1 MDLYV
6 EESGI
11 ELLKKTELILKAIL
25 DEKKMDESYKKRIK
39 KKIAIDLQIAVKYLE
54 FYTAKCKLIIKDSE
68 EIQVNID
75 LAESIIKL
83 LEASLGTDNLERF
96 GEYYNTAS
104 NLLSDLKD
112 LEEEQEEEKSERE
125 EIGEEAEEESEKEA
139 IGEEAEEEEME
150 DKEWFEEE
158 GTGDEKET
166 GRNRGMEEF

>member
-25 DEKKMDESYKKRIK
+25 DEKKMDESYKKMIK
-39 KKIAIDLQIAVKYLE
+39 KKIAIDLQIAVKHLE
-54 FYTAKCKLIIKDSE
+54 LYTAKCKLIIKDSE

-83 LEASLGTDNLERF
+83 LEASLGTDNSERF
-96 GEYYNTAS
+96 VEYYNTAS

-112 LEEEQEEEKSERE
+112 LEEEQEEEKGQESEE
-125 EIGEEAEEESEKEA
+125 EIEED
-139 IGEEAEEEEME
+139 AEEEEME

-166 GRNRGMEEF
+166 GRKRGMEEF

>member
-39 KKIAIDLQIAVKYLE
+39 KKIAIDLQIAVKHLE

-83 LEASLGTDNLERF
+83 LEASLGTDNSERF
-96 GEYYNTAS
+96 EEYYNTAS

-112 LEEEQEEEKSERE
+112 LEEEQEEEKRQESEE
-125 EIGEEAEEESEKEA
+125 EIGEESEEET
-139 IGEEAEEEEME
+139 G
-150 DKEWFEEE
+150 DKEWFKEDEIE
-158 GTGDEKET
+158 YEKET
-166 GRNRGMEEF
+166 DRKNGGAEL

>member
-11 ELLKKTELILKAIL
+11 ELLKKTELILEAIL

-39 KKIAIDLQIAVKYLE
+39 KKIAIDLQIAVKHLE
-54 FYTAKCKLIIKDSE
+54 FYNAKCKLIIEDSE

-83 LEASLGTDNLERF
+83 LEASLGTDNSERF
-96 GEYYNTAS
+96 EEYYNTAS

-112 LEEEQEEEKSERE
+112 LEEEQEEEKRQESEE
-125 EIGEEAEEESEKEA
+125 EIGEEAEEE
-139 IGEEAEEEEME
+139 ME
-150 DKEWFEEE
+150 DKERFEEE

-166 GRNRGMEEF
+166 DRKNGMEEF

>member
-39 KKIAIDLQIAVKYLE
+39 KKIAIDLQIAVKHLE
-54 FYTAKCKLIIKDSE
+54 LYTAKCKLIIKDSE

-83 LEASLGTDNLERF
+83 LEASLGTDNSERF
-96 GEYYNTAS
+96 EEYYNTAS

-112 LEEEQEEEKSERE
+112 LEEEQEEESERE
-125 EIGEEAEEESEKEA
+125 EIGEEAEEET
-139 IGEEAEEEEME
+139 G
-150 DKEWFEEE
+150 DKEWFKEDEIE
-158 GTGDEKET
+158 YEKET
-166 GRNRGMEEF
+166 DRKNGGAEL